1 MAKGPSYGFDTLQI
15 HAGSSP
21 DPATGSRQTPI
32 YQSTAFVF
40 QDSEHA
46 ARLFNLQ
53 EVGYIYSRLTNPT
66 VAALQ
71 ERIAILEGGVGAVC
85 CSSGHAAQI
94 MALFPLM
101 KPGKN
106 IIAST
111 RLYGGTV
118 TQFSNTI
125 KRFGWSA
132 KFVDFDDFKAIK
144 SAIDEDTQA
153 IFCEAIAN
161 PGGYITDLDEVS
173 SIADAAGIPL
183 IVDNTS
189 ATPYLCRPIEHGA
202 TIVIHS
208 TTKYLTGNGSVTGG
222 WLLTVENLIG
232 PSLGNFHPFQSQNQH
247 IMG

>member
-1 MAKGPSYGFDTLQI
+1 MQAVLQI
-15 HAGSSP
+15 LQL
-21 DPATGSRQTPI
+21 DQDKLNL
-32 YQSTAFVF
+32 QSTAFVF
-40 QDSEHA
+40 QDPEHA

-132 KFVDFDDFKAIK
+132 KFVDFDDFK
-144 SAIDEDTQA
+144 QL
-153 IFCEAIAN
+153 N
-161 PGGYITDLDEVS
+161 
-173 SIADAAGIPL
+173 
-183 IVDNTS
+183 
-189 ATPYLCRPIEHGA
+189 
-202 TIVIHS
+202 
-208 TTKYLTGNGSVTGG
+208 
-222 WLLTVENLIG
+222 LLLMKTLRQFFVK
-232 PSLGNFHPFQSQNQH
+232 Q
-247 IMG
+247 